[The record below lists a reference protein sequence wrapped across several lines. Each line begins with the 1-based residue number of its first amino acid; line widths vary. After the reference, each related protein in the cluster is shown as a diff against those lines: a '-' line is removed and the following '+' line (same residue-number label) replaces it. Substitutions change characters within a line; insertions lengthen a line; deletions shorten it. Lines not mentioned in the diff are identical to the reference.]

1 MLARKSKICVV
12 FFFAGY
18 FGMNYNDR
26 KNMRFDIKLCLFV
39 RNIKSMFKG
48 LIPEF
53 LGKRIK
59 NDEKLAF

>member
-1 MLARKSKICVV
+1 MTGKTCVLIS
-12 FFFAGY
+12 
-18 FGMNYNDR
+18 NYV
-26 KNMRFDIKLCLFV
+26 C

-48 LIPEF
+48 LIAEF

>member
-1 MLARKSKICVV
+1 
-12 FFFAGY
+12 
-18 FGMNYNDR
+18 
-26 KNMRFDIKLCLFV
+26 MRFDIKLCLFV